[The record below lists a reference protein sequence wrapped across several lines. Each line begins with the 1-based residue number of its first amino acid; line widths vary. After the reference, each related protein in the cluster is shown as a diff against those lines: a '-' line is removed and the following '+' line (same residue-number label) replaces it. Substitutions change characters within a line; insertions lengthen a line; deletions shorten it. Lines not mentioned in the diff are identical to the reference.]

1 MRDDHFSPAS
11 SPSSPRPGSC
21 PHPDEGPSLV
31 GDLSLAGSAITA
43 HLESLVKQGR
53 SYSVEHP
60 QASGHGGWWNQRPS
74 TRAPQKTP
82 EGMEQARQAA
92 VLMLFHARDHDDD
105 AAHLLLTERSPG
117 LKKHPGQIA
126 FPGGAQ
132 EEFDLDPT
140 AAALREAEEE
150 VGLDPA
156 RVRVLG
162 ALPPAPVPISGFMV
176 TPVIGIARTT
186 GTLTPQTGE
195 VERVLEV
202 RVDQL
207 ILPENRRT
215 TVLSR
220 PGAVFRAPAFLV
232 EGTLIWGFTAILV
245 DRMLNRLGWE
255 EPWDASVSVDPRD
268 HLPGL

>member
-1 MRDDHFSPAS
+1 MRDDP
-11 SPSSPRPGSC
+11 
-21 PHPDEGPSLV
+21 
-31 GDLSLAGSAITA
+31 LSLAGSAITSP
-43 HLESLVKQGR
+43 LESLVQQGVR
-53 SYSVEHP
+53 YTAEHP
-60 QASGHGGWWNQRPS
+60 EASGHGGWWNQQPSLRP
-74 TRAPQKTP
+74 PKKTP

-92 VLMLFHARDHDDD
+92 VLMLFHARDHDD

-132 EEFDLDPT
+132 EDFDLDPT
-140 AAALREAEEE
+140 AAALREAKEE

-162 ALPPAPVPISGFMV
+162 ALPPAPVPVSGFMV
-176 TPVIGIARTT
+176 TPVVGIARTT
-186 GTLTPQTGE
+186 GTLTPQSGE

-202 RVDQL
+202 PVDQL

-220 PGAVFRAPAFLV
+220 PGAVLRAPAFLV

-255 EPWDASVSVDPRD
+255 EPWDTSLNVDPRD